1 MKIQFILASLCLT
14 VNLYA
19 AQLCP
24 KEVRLPDLPVH
35 DQDGL
40 GTCYSNVASLMM
52 QHKFKLEKAP
62 SYQQMAMLTTSLD
75 KGKDSNLTKV
85 GETEGKEELFS
96 SGGYECKVF
105 NDAQTYGWCD
115 ADQFGLDVINEN
127 DSLEGQNFFLVK
139 LAKILEKNNDSLVKL
154 THANPDEFQ
163 NLKHQLARLLT
174 DKEKICQKSF
184 RDLVIERLT
193 GKIYIKWNR
202 HLKSLVGEKRE
213 RFAKL
218 MKLSFD
224 QNGTASKKFISFLD
238 KGFLENNLEKDGQ
251 NYYQNKKM
259 PKAAFKKEP
268 IVFIWW
274 ALENKIDRN
283 GIEPP
288 KFDKTQD
295 SFFPY
300 ANEAEIYGSCFT
312 KGGEVADVFS
322 CFLQNEKLPSST
334 SILPQKNITLAEKYL
349 EIMKRMGK
357 AQSRQEKYRDFMDL
371 VFPRCGEQLEQRKDP
386 ANSKISCVDKIN
398 DNKNETI
405 NHMVSELCNMNPVG
419 ISVCGDFLKSDQPV
433 DLKKCDKAVLNS
445 MGMKR
450 GLHAMS
456 VVGYKTSD
464 SGKRLFL
471 IQNSWGRTC
480 PFMKDNIFF
489 KKNYTGLVECEE
501 RDGMPT
507 GRFWIEENLLLDN
520 TTQIAVLSET
530 R

>member
-1 MKIQFILASLCLT
+1 M
-14 VNLYA
+14 
-19 AQLCP
+19 
-24 KEVRLPDLPVH
+24 
-35 DQDGL
+35 
-40 GTCYSNVASLMM
+40 
-52 QHKFKLEKAP
+52 
-62 SYQQMAMLTTSLD
+62 
-75 KGKDSNLTKV
+75 
-85 GETEGKEELFS
+85 
-96 SGGYECKVF
+96 
-105 NDAQTYGWCD
+105 
-115 ADQFGLDVINEN
+115 
-127 DSLEGQNFFLVK
+127 
-139 LAKILEKNNDSLVKL
+139 
-154 THANPDEFQ
+154 DEQ
-163 NLKHQLARLLT
+163 
-174 DKEKICQKSF
+174 
-184 RDLVIERLT
+184 
-193 GKIYIKWNR
+193 
-202 HLKSLVGEKRE
+202 
-213 RFAKL
+213 
-218 MKLSFD
+218 
-224 QNGTASKKFISFLD
+224 FISFLD

-471 IQNSWGRTC
+471 IQNSCGRTC

-520 TTQIAVLSET
+520 TTQIAVLNEEK
-530 R
+530 